1 MDVSSLVEL
10 KKNRKIPDIV
20 PGDTV
25 KVSARIVEAGKERIQ
40 VFQGVVIKVRRG
52 GAGASFTV
60 RHVAY
65 GIGVERTFPL
75 YSPLVEKVQ
84 VVRHGKVRRS
94 RLYYLRGL
102 SGKAA
107 RRKIKRVERKAEE
120 ISEELLEAEPEE
132 ELLPEDVVVEEAE
145 AEAEEGAEAAV
156 EEKAEAAVE
165 EEAVAEVTEE
175 KAEAV
180 TEEEAVAEVT
190 EEKAEAAAE
199 EEAVAG
205 VTEEKVE
212 AAAEEEKAPEEAQ
225 EPEAILE
232 AEQPQAEEEKAA
244 ADEQPEEEPV
254 MEKEGEAEPAAESS
268 EDSEEEKS

>member
-84 VVRHGKVRRS
+84 IVRHGKVRRS

-180 TEEEAVAEVT
+180 AEEEAVAEVT
-190 EEKAEAAAE
+190 EEKA
-199 EEAVAG
+199 
-205 VTEEKVE
+205 E

-268 EDSEEEKS
+268 EDSEEEKA